1 MTGQAD
7 LAQAILSVIVGGLA
21 AILLRETVDWLRKP
35 ILQMDLDLTALKP
48 FTQQLIT
55 PDREPEKV
63 GVSKFVRMKVHNSG
77 RKAASYCE
85 AKIEPMDENGNSL
98 FDPSIL
104 HWVRKYAT
112 VYPRPEEQFTPIT
125 INRGDHEFLDVL
137 SVFKPSN
144 SGNKIRAM
152 TYSHRPY
159 PLLPHERYRL
169 RVTVFSENATPKK
182 GTICFTWDGTWDGFN
197 ERCLR
202 YCSD

>member
-7 LAQAILSVIVGGLA
+7 LVPAILNVIVGGLA
-21 AILLRETVDWLRKP
+21 AILLRETVDWIRKP
-35 ILQMDLDLTALKP
+35 MLQMDLDLTALKP

-55 PDREPEKV
+55 PNRELEKV
-63 GVSKFVRMKVHNSG
+63 GVSKFVRLKVDNSG

-85 AKIEPMDENGNSL
+85 AKIEPMDEKGNSL

-112 VYPRPEEQFTPIT
+112 VYPKPEEQYAPIT

-137 SVFKPSN
+137 YVFKPSN
-144 SGNKIRAM
+144 SDDGVGAM

-159 PLLPHERYRL
+159 PLLAHKGYRL
-169 RVTVFSENATPKK
+169 NVTVFSENATPKK
-182 GTICFTWDGTWDGFN
+182 GTVCFTWDGTWDGFN
-197 ERCLR
+197 ESCVR